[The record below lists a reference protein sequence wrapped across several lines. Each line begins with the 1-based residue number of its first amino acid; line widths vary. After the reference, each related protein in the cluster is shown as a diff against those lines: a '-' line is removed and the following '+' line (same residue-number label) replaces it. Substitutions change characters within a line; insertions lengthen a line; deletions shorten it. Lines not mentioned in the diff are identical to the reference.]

1 MTGVFP
7 LCLDDMAPAS
17 GLSHLCGLLA
27 DTPLLTWAREV
38 FDLSTAHERRSRYS
52 L

>member
-1 MTGVFP
+1 MTGLFP
-7 LCLDDMAPAS
+7 LCLHDMAP
-17 GLSHLCGLLA
+17 LQVFRTCGLLA